1 MKEWRYETAA
11 DVGLGPVER
20 WRSVRREPGTISVGV
35 NILAT
40 LVLRTYLRLYHRLEV
55 QGREHLPAREPFVLI
70 ANHSSHLDALVLAA
84 ALPLSVRKHTHPVAA
99 GDVFF
104 SGIARSVLAGLLLN
118 ALPLDRK
125 RVVTHALEDL
135 RQRLLGAHCAF
146 IIFPEGTRSR
156 DGKLAAFKAGLG
168 RLVACSEV
176 PVIPC
181 HLAGAFEALPAGRTI
196 PRPGKLALTVGRPL
210 RFDGI
215 ANDREGWICVAE
227 DCRRAIDGLA
237 GQPV

>member
-1 MKEWRYETAA
+1 MKEWRYETAT

-20 WRSVRREPGTISVGV
+20 WRSARREPGTISVGV
-35 NILAT
+35 NTLAT
-40 LVLRTYLRLYHRLEV
+40 LVLRTYLRLYHRLDV
-55 QGREHLPAREPFVLI
+55 RGREHLPTRERFVLI
-70 ANHSSHLDALVLAA
+70 ANHSSYLDALVLAA
-84 ALPLSVRKHTHPVAA
+84 ALPLSARKHTHPVAA

-135 RQRLLGAHCAF
+135 RQRLLGGHCAF
-146 IIFPEGTRSR
+146 ILFPEGTRSR

-168 RLVACSEV
+168 KLVAGSDV

-181 HLAGAFEALPAGRTI
+181 HLAGAFEALPPGRGF
-196 PRPGKLALTVGRPL
+196 PRPEKLTLTVGAPL
-210 RFDGI
+210 RFHAI
-215 ANDREGWICVAE
+215 ANDREGWMRVAE
-227 DCRRAIDGLA
+227 SCRRAIDNLA
-237 GQPV
+237 GRPA